1 MNARYSLGSYADAV
15 AAAAARLDA
24 AAVLPRLHARDYTLW
39 SDGPTEIA
47 NRLDWLTSPADTL
60 PDAPELRRFGQTVR
74 AEGCRHVVLLGMGGS
89 SLGPEVIRQVIGS
102 APGYPEMLTLDSTVP
117 ASVARATAAIDL
129 AHSLFVVSSKSGGTV
144 EPNAFYAHFRHLL
157 TAALGPNAAGRHFVA
172 VTDADTALHRLASQD
187 GFRRCFLNNPNIGGR
202 YSVLSHFGMTPAV
215 LIGVDVAR
223 LLTPAVA
230 FQEQAAASI
239 GCAAENPAAWLG
251 AIIGTLARM
260 GRDKV
265 TLAASNGAAGFGL
278 WVEQLLAESLGK
290 NGAGVIPVTGEP
302 LLTPDCYGTDRLFVQ
317 IRLDSDDNS
326 GDDAK
331 LRRLQAAGHPVVSFT
346 LSDAYDLGAEF
357 YRWEYA
363 TVIAGHILGV
373 NPFDQP
379 DVQGAKDRTVTLLAQ
394 YAAAGQ
400 LPNAPTGNPTDLE
413 SLLAGSQP
421 GDYLAIMAYLPDSPA
436 LETALL
442 DLRQRVMRQY
452 RIATTAGYGPRFLHS
467 TGQLHKGG
475 PNTGLF
481 LQLTQPHGPDVP
493 IPGWPYSFGI
503 LADAQAQSDL
513 QALQHLGRRTAS
525 LRITGEPAATLNHL
539 TQSI

>member
-1 MNARYSLGSYADAV
+1 MNARYSLGSYTDAV
-15 AAAAARLDA
+15 EAAAACLDA
-24 AAVLPRLHARDYTLW
+24 DAVLPRLHAHDYKLW
-39 SDGPTEIA
+39 SDNPTEIA

-60 PDAPELRRFGQTVR
+60 PDAPELSHFGQTVR

-157 TAALGPNAAGRHFVA
+157 TAALGPDAAGRHFVA
-172 VTDADTALHRLASQD
+172 VTDSDTALHHLAYQD

-202 YSVLSHFGMTPAV
+202 YSVLSHFGMTPAA

-223 LLTPAVA
+223 LLAPAVA

-239 GCAAENPAAWLG
+239 GCAADSPAAWLG

-302 LLTPDCYGTDRLFVQ
+302 LLSPDCYGADRLFVQ

-326 GDDAK
+326 RDDAK
-331 LRRLQAAGHPVVSFT
+331 LRCLQDAGHPVVSFT

-379 DVQGAKDRTVTLLAQ
+379 DVQGAKDSTVTLLTQ
-394 YAAAGQ
+394 YADDGQ
-400 LPNAPTGNPTDLE
+400 LPNAPTGKTADLHR
-413 SLLAGSQP
+413 LLASSQP
-421 GDYLAIMAYLPDSPA
+421 GDYLAIMAYLPDSPQ

-442 DLRQRVMRQY
+442 DLRREVMRKY
-452 RIATTAGYGPRFLHS
+452 RIATTAGYGPRYLHS

-475 PNTGLF
+475 PNNGLF
-481 LQLTQPHGPDVP
+481 LQLTQLHRPDVP
-493 IPGWPYSFGI
+493 IPGKLYSFGT

-525 LRITGEPAATLNHL
+525 LRIAGEPAATLNHL